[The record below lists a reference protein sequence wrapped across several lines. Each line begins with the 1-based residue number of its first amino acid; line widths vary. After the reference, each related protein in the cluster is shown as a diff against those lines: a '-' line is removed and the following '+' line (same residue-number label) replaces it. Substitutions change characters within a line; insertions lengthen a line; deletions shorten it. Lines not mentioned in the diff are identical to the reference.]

1 MRCMIARMQLK
12 NANCL
17 ILDTPTNHLDLESI
31 QAFNNN
37 LVQFKGNILFSSH
50 DHEFINTVADRI
62 IELTPSGTIDKLMT
76 YDDYIYDESIKEQKQ
91 RMYNE

>member
-1 MRCMIARMQLK
+1 MIARMQLK

-37 LVQFKGNILFSSH
+37 LIQFKGNILFASH

-62 IELTPSGTIDKLMT
+62 IELTPRGTIDKLMS
-76 YDDYIYDESIKEQKQ
+76 YDDYIYDPQIKEQKA
-91 RMYNE
+91 RLYEA